1 MIPLHTSSRNIW
13 PGCLAILV
21 ASLAFACR
29 PSPKPAPVFTPGQD
43 STSWETIGLL
53 GDTLYPPTVEPDVR
67 HRSDSLLEVALQD
80 FLADST
86 DLDNIIWLGRRLAY
100 LHRYRDAIRIYS
112 HGLHHHPDS
121 PELLRH
127 RGHRYLTLRRLDDA
141 IRDLRNATVLADV
154 RPVTIEPDGLPNKL
168 DIPLSNLQ
176 FNCWYH
182 LGLAYYLTGDNDA
195 TENAFAACT
204 RYADNPDLLVAAT
217 YWRYLSRLRSGDT
230 TFAKRLLEPIH
241 PDLEIIEN
249 DEYLTHL
256 LRFKGEN
263 STPTD
268 TSREAVRLATSAYG
282 LACYEEYQGSKAEA
296 ARIRRQ
302 LLATGAWPAF
312 GYLAAEADSAR
323 RIH

>member
-1 MIPLHTSSRNIW
+1 MIVT
-13 PGCLAILV
+13 CLAI
-21 ASLAFACR
+21 ACR
-29 PSPKPAPVFTPGQD
+29 PSPESSPAYTPGQD
-43 STSWETIGLL
+43 TTPWETLSLL
-53 GDTLYPPTVEPDVR
+53 GDTLYPPVMEPDAR
-67 HRSDSLLEVALQD
+67 HRADSLLEVALQD

-112 HGLHHHPDS
+112 HGLRHHPDS

-141 IRDLRNATVLADV
+141 IRDLHNAAELADD

-182 LGLAYYLTGDNDA
+182 LGLAYYLTGDDDA
-195 TENAFAACT
+195 TEKAFEACT
-204 RYADNPDLLVAAT
+204 RYSDNPDLLVAAT
-217 YWRYLSRLRSGDT
+217 YWRYLARLRAGDT
-230 TFAKRLLEPIH
+230 TSAHHLLEPIH
-241 PDLEIIEN
+241 PDMEIIEN

-256 LRFKGEN
+256 LRFKGEA
-263 STPTD
+263 SAAAD
-268 TSREAVRLATSAYG
+268 AGRETLSQATSAYG
-282 LACYEEYQGSKAEA
+282 LSCYEEYLGSKQEA

-302 LLATGAWPAF
+302 LLATGPWPAF